1 MMRAGYQKQ
10 LEGLHTALIHMGALC
25 EEAIACAVRG
35 LLDDDRA
42 LREKAVQLEKDTD
55 LKEREIEA
63 ICVRLLLREQPVA
76 SDLRQITAAQRMVT
90 DMERIGD
97 QAADIAALAAG
108 SGEAGSLGRGV
119 SGKSGDG
126 EAGYLDRSVS
136 GKGSDGEAGYLDRG
150 ASGKGGGGLLAE
162 SAGNKDVPA
171 GNRDNTGGLGLIVGG
186 VHIGD
191 MAGAATE
198 MLTACV
204 DSFVAG
210 DLQKAREVVK
220 MDDRVDDLFRKVKG
234 ELLKM
239 ITEDPQSG
247 GACLDLL
254 MIAKYLE
261 RIGDHAVNI
270 AEWVVYSI
278 TGERGDPA

>member
-1 MMRAGYQKQ
+1 MIRAGYQKQ

-35 LLDDDRA
+35 LLDDDHV
-42 LREKAVQLEKDTD
+42 LREKAVQLERETD
-55 LKEREIEA
+55 LKEREIES

-76 SDLRQITAAQRMVT
+76 SDLRQITAAQRIVT

-108 SGEAGSLGRGV
+108 GGETGFLGSGEASNGGRLAFPRRGNTSHITPV
-119 SGKSGDG
+119 PREAPSG
-126 EAGYLDRSVS
+126 
-136 GKGSDGEAGYLDRG
+136 
-150 ASGKGGGGLLAE
+150 
-162 SAGNKDVPA
+162 PA
-171 GNRDNTGGLGLIVGG
+171 LGLIVGG

-191 MAGAATE
+191 MAAAATE

-210 DLQKAREVVK
+210 DLDKAREVVK

-239 ITEDPQSG
+239 IMEDPQSG

-278 TGERGDPA
+278 SGERGDPA